1 MLRALVLVLLLV
13 NAAFYAW
20 TQGWLNNVVGVRP
33 DAEHEPQRLQL
44 QQHADQVKVM
54 PPGAGANPDAN
65 PNRKPALDATPP
77 AASAPD
83 AAASG
88 DATASDASSSPAT
101 SASTAADTA
110 TSTVASQVSSSTPA
124 PGKPPICVEAGPFL
138 ASEWPAA
145 EAEVKRV
152 LPLGHWTTQAVAVPG
167 LWLVYM
173 GPYKDGDQLER
184 KQAELRRI
192 KGLNF
197 EEVRTPSNLAQGLSL
212 GRYNSEE
219 DAKQALAQVSNRGV
233 RTAQV
238 VKVRAPMSVQILRVP
253 AADEGQQVKLSALK
267 LPPGKTFVACRG

>member
-13 NAAFYAW
+13 NAAFCAW

-33 DAEHEPQRLQL
+33 DAQHEPQRLQL
-44 QQHADQVKVM
+44 QQHADQVQVVS
-54 PPGAGANPDAN
+54 PAASGAT
-65 PNRKPALDATPP
+65 RLPA
-77 AASAPD
+77 AASAPSASAASD
-83 AAASG
+83 AASAASTRSSSSDAASGEGASAAASAASMG
-88 DATASDASSSPAT
+88 TGQLSSNATGQP
-101 SASTAADTA
+101 
-110 TSTVASQVSSSTPA
+110 

-138 ASEWPAA
+138 AGEWPAA

-152 LPLGHWTTQAVAVPG
+152 LPAGHWTTQAVAVPG

-212 GRYNSEE
+212 GRFNSEE
-219 DAKQALAQVSNRGV
+219 DAKQALTQVGNRGV

-238 VKVRAPMSVQILRVP
+238 VKVRSPMSVQILRVP

-267 LPPGKTFVACRG
+267 LPPGKAFVACRG

>member
-33 DAEHEPQRLQL
+33 DAQHEPQRLQL

-54 PPGAGANPDAN
+54 PPGAGAN
-65 PNRKPALDATPP
+65 RKPALDAALP
-77 AASAPD
+77 AASAP
-83 AAASG
+83 ASAASG
-88 DATASDASSSPAT
+88 DAPASGASSAPAS
-101 SASTAADTA
+101 SASTAA
-110 TSTVASQVSSSTPA
+110 STVASQVSGSTSA
-124 PGKPPICVEAGPFL
+124 AGKPPICVEAGPFL

-238 VKVRAPMSVQILRVP
+238 VKVRAPVSVQILRVP
-253 AADEGQQVKLSALK
+253 AADESQQVKLSALK

>member
-13 NAAFYAW
+13 NAAFCAW

-33 DAEHEPQRLQL
+33 DAQHEPQRLQL
-44 QQHADQVKVM
+44 QQHADQVQVVSPAAAASATH
-54 PPGAGANPDAN
+54 PPA
-65 PNRKPALDATPP
+65 
-77 AASAPD
+77 AASAPSASAASEAASAASASD
-83 AAASG
+83 AGSDAASG
-88 DATASDASSSPAT
+88 EADGGAAGSTSPASVGAGQLG
-101 SASTAADTA
+101 SAGQT
-110 TSTVASQVSSSTPA
+110 

-138 ASEWPAA
+138 AGEWPAA

-152 LPLGHWTTQAVAVPG
+152 LPAGHWTTQAVAVPG

-212 GRYNSEE
+212 GRFNSEE

-238 VKVRAPMSVQILRVP
+238 VKVRSPMSVQILRVP